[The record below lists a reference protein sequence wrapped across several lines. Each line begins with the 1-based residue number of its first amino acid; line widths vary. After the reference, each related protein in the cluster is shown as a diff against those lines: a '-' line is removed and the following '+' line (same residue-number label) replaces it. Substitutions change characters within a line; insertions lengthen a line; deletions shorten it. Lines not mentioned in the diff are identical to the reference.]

1 MVVRKKPSPVK
12 RKKKERSRPLD
23 PNGIAPYLDSHLEWL
38 AVKGYANDTINR
50 RDVGLRRFIEW
61 TDERAL
67 MQPQDI
73 TKPILERYQRHLY
86 YYRKP
91 NGKPL
96 TLGTQLGLLAPIKT
110 FFKWLTQENH
120 LLYNPAS
127 ELMLPKQPKRL
138 PRDILSVDEV
148 ERVLAE
154 PDHTT
159 PSGLRDRAIL
169 ETLYSTGLRRMEL
182 PALKIYDIDL
192 HRAIVN
198 VREGKGSRDRMI
210 PIGERA
216 LAWVEKYLNESRP
229 QLLLHQHEEALFIN
243 DYGDPLSRD
252 TLAKRVKQYM
262 GQAGVKKTGSC
273 HLFRHAM
280 ATHMLDNGADTRFIQ
295 AMLGHADLATTQ
307 IYTHVSV
314 EKLREIHAAT
324 HPAKLKRDDDMKT
337 YAPSRD
343 ELLEAIANEDD
354 EESGDNE

>member
-1 MVVRKKPSPVK
+1 MVVRKKPGPVK
-12 RKKKERSRPLD
+12 RKKKERSRQLD
-23 PNGIAPYLDSHLEWL
+23 PNGIAPYLDAHLEWL
-38 AVKGYANDTINR
+38 AVKGYADDTINR

-67 MQPQDI
+67 TQPQDI

-91 NGKPL
+91 DGKPL
-96 TLGTQLGLLAPIKT
+96 TLGTQHSLLAPVKT

-138 PRDILSVDEV
+138 PLDILSVDEV
-148 ERVLAE
+148 ESVLAM

-182 PALKIYDIDL
+182 PALKIHDIDL
-192 HRAIVN
+192 HRAIVV
-198 VREGKGSRDRMI
+198 VREGKGRRDRVI

-216 LAWVEKYLNESRP
+216 LAWVEKYVTESRP
-229 QLLLHQHEEALFIN
+229 KLLLHQHEEALFLN
-243 DYGDPLSRD
+243 DYGEPLPRD
-252 TLAKRVKQYM
+252 MLARKVKHYM
-262 GQAGVKKTGSC
+262 KQAGVKKTGSC

-307 IYTHVSV
+307 IYTHVSI

-324 HPAKLKRDDDMKT
+324 HPAKLKCDDKQQSDMISK
-337 YAPSRD
+337 D
-343 ELLEAIANEDD
+343 KLLEAIANKD
-354 EESGDNE
+354 EEK

>member
-1 MVVRKKPSPVK
+1 PRSTLRPT
-12 RKKKERSRPLD
+12 KERSRPLD
-23 PNGIAPYLDSHLEWL
+23 PNGIAPYLDAHLEWL
-38 AVKGYANDTINR
+38 AVKGYADDTINR
-50 RDVGLRRFIEW
+50 RDVALRRFIQW
-61 TDERAL
+61 CDERGL
-67 MQPQDI
+67 SQPQEI

-91 NGKPL
+91 DGKPL
-96 TLGTQLGLLAPIKT
+96 TLGSQLGCLAPIKT

-127 ELMLPKQPKRL
+127 ELMLPRQPKRL
-138 PRDILSVDEV
+138 PRDILSVSEV
-148 ERVLAE
+148 ETILAT
-154 PDHTT
+154 PDHET

-182 PALKIYDIDL
+182 PALKVYDIDQ
-192 HRAIVN
+192 HRAIVM
-198 VREGKGSRDRMI
+198 VREGKGRRDRVI

-229 QLLLHQHEEALFIN
+229 QLLLNIHEEALFLN
-243 DYGDPLSRD
+243 DYGDPLARD
-252 TLAKRVKQYM
+252 ALARKVKHYM
-262 GQAGVKKTGSC
+262 NQAGIKKAGSC

-314 EKLREIHAAT
+314 EKLKEIHAAT
-324 HPAKLKRDDDMKT
+324 HPAKMQREADKE
-337 YAPSRD
+337 A
-343 ELLEAIANEDD
+343 LLEALDAELDTD
-354 EESGDNE
+354 E

>member
-1 MVVRKKPSPVK
+1 PRSTLRPT
-12 RKKKERSRPLD
+12 KERSRPLD
-23 PNGIAPYLDSHLEWL
+23 PNGIAPYLDAHLEWL
-38 AVKGYANDTINR
+38 AVKGYADDTINR
-50 RDVGLRRFIEW
+50 RDVALRRFIQW
-61 TDERAL
+61 CDERDL
-67 MQPQDI
+67 SQPQEI

-91 NGKPL
+91 DGNPL
-96 TLGTQLGLLAPIKT
+96 TLGSQLGCLAPIKT

-138 PRDILSVDEV
+138 PRDILSVSEV
-148 ERVLAE
+148 EAILAT
-154 PDHTT
+154 PDHETS
-159 PSGLRDRAIL
+159 SGLRDRAIL

-182 PALKIYDIDL
+182 PALKVYDIDL
-192 HRAIVN
+192 HRAIVI
-198 VREGKGSRDRMI
+198 VREGKGRRDRVI

-229 QLLLHQHEEALFIN
+229 QLLLNIHEEALFLN
-243 DYGDPLSRD
+243 DYGDPLPRD
-252 TLAKRVKQYM
+252 ALARKVKHYM
-262 GQAGVKKTGSC
+262 NQAGIKKTGSC

-314 EKLREIHAAT
+314 EKLKEIHAAT
-324 HPAKLKRDDDMKT
+324 HPAKMQREVDKE
-337 YAPSRD
+337 A
-343 ELLEAIANEDD
+343 LLEALDAELDTD
-354 EESGDNE
+354 E